1 VSLEKVLPVLGFFL
15 VLYKLHGGPKR
26 DKIWAYFETPPVNF
40 LLPRPNA
47 ADYCNSEKKTCYGQM
62 VALHVCHGLVNFG
75 VQTPEIHAPHYCS

>member
-1 VSLEKVLPVLGFFL
+1 MSLEKVLPVLGFFL

-47 ADYCNSEKKTCYGQM
+47 ADYCNSEKK
-62 VALHVCHGLVNFG
+62 LVMDRWLLYTSAT
-75 VQTPEIHAPHYCS
+75 VW